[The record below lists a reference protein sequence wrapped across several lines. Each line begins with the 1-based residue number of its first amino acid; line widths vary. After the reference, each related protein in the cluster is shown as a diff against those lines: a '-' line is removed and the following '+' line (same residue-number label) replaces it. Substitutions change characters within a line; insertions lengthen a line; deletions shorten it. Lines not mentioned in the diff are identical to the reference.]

1 MVIDELRVTNLGI
14 IEDATIEPGPGLV
27 VVTGE
32 TGAGK
37 TMLLGAL
44 RLLLGGPARTEAIGP
59 HGEEARVE
67 GRFVTDEDEEMVV
80 ARRLTPSGRSRAYLD
95 GSMVPVKELATRMEG
110 AVEVVGQHDHLLITR
125 PGSVRELLDAT
136 LDAEGQDARRA
147 YQSAWTAL
155 KDVEAAQTELGGD
168 RRALERELELAA
180 HQAQEIASAG
190 FEPGEDAPLAA
201 RATRLRH
208 AEELTT
214 ELGAAYDSLDQAEG
228 IDDAAGRI
236 NRAGSL
242 DPSLEPVIAQAATVQ
257 ALVGELRAALRNA
270 VDALNHDPGELEE
283 LEARI
288 AVLSDL
294 KRKYGRDLDEVLA
307 FGDAAAARVEQIE
320 GLLARA
326 DRLESEIAGARE
338 TVAAAG
344 ERLRAGRVR
353 AGKQIAESAV
363 DHLRHLGFSA
373 PVVELSVQP
382 GEPGSHGSD
391 AVELLFSS
399 DESIT
404 PANAGRIASGGELS
418 RLVLSLRLAAGVGE
432 AAVVAFDEIDA
443 GIGGAT
449 ALAMGEKLKGLAAGR
464 QVLCVTHLP
473 QVAAFATTHL
483 VVDREGATARV
494 RPVVGDERV
503 AEITRMLSGLPES
516 ERGQDHAIELLAL
529 GGR

>member
-1 MVIDELRVTNLGI
+1 VIDELRVSNLGI

-44 RLLLGGPARTEAIGP
+44 RLLLGGPARVDAIGP

-67 GRFVTDEDEEMVV
+67 GRFVSGRDDEIVV
-80 ARRLTPSGRSRAYLD
+80 ARRITPTGRSRAYLD
-95 GSMVPVKELATRMEG
+95 GNMVPVKELTGRMDG

-147 YQSAWTAL
+147 YQAAWSAL
-155 KDVEAAQTELGGD
+155 KEVETAQAELGGD
-168 RRALERELELAA
+168 RRALERELELTA
-180 HQAQEIASAG
+180 HQAREIAAAG
-190 FEPGEDAPLAA
+190 FEDGEDELMAV

-208 AEELTT
+208 AEELKT
-214 ELGAAYDSLDQAEG
+214 ELAAAYDSLEQAEG

-236 NRAGSL
+236 GRAVSL
-242 DPSLEPVIAQAATVQ
+242 DPSLEPIMVHATDVQ
-257 ALVGELRAALRNA
+257 TLVGELRSALR
-270 VDALNHDPGELEE
+270 DALGAITEDPAELEE

-294 KRKYGRDLDEVLA
+294 KRKYGSDLAEVLA
-307 FGDAAAARVEQIE
+307 FGERAALRVEQID
-320 GLLARA
+320 GLLSRS
-326 DRLESEIAGARE
+326 DRLESELADARE
-338 TVAAAG
+338 AVLSVG
-344 ERLRAGRVR
+344 ERVRAGRVR
-353 AGKQIAESAV
+353 AAKQIAESAIG
-363 DHLRHLGFSA
+363 HLRDLGFSA
-373 PVVELSVQP
+373 PVVELSVAP
-382 GEPGSHGSD
+382 GEPTSHGAD
-391 AVELLFSS
+391 TVELLFSS
-399 DESIT
+399 DESMA
-404 PANAGRIASGGELS
+404 PAQASRVASGGELS

-449 ALAMGEKLKGLAAGR
+449 ALAMGQKLKGLADGR

-483 VVDREGATARV
+483 VVDRQGATAGV
-494 RPVVGDERV
+494 RPVVGEERV
-503 AEITRMLSGLPES
+503 AEIARMLSGLPES
-516 ERGQDHAIELLAL
+516 ERGQEHAVELLAL
-529 GGR
+529 GGQ